1 MAVPPDWQ
9 TCHMTEPSPASA
21 DAARPDAHLHEAHL
35 REALALARES
45 LARGSSPIGA
55 VLVDRDG
62 TVIAR
67 GRNRVGEPQTAE
79 RVGDASVAHAE
90 MDVFFQA
97 GKLENP
103 QDLTLYSSLEPCLM
117 CGGASA
123 LLEVGRIV
131 WATDDAW
138 GGSGRLLAWSDH
150 PAMQETEIVPCP
162 LPDLEAEG
170 ARLFAP
176 EAKRAFP
183 DEGWALWRQRY
194 PAETEGV

>member
-1 MAVPPDWQ
+1 MDHVLKTAQTSGCQTRGMTASIPD
-9 TCHMTEPSPASA
+9 PSI
-21 DAARPDAHLHEAHL
+21 HEAYL
-35 REALALARES
+35 REALALAHES
-45 LARGSSPIGA
+45 LAKGSSPIGA
-55 VLVDRDG
+55 VLIDKDG

-67 GRNRVGEPQTAE
+67 GRNRVGEAQTAE
-79 RVGDASVAHAE
+79 RVGNASVAHAE

-97 GKLENP
+97 GKLKNP
-103 QDLTLYSSLEPCLM
+103 QELTLYSSLEPCLM

-131 WATDDAW
+131 WATADPW

-162 LPDLEAEG
+162 LPELEAEG

-183 DEGWALWRQRY
+183 DKGWALWREKY

>member
-1 MAVPPDWQ
+1 MNPVLDMAAAPDWQ
-9 TCHMTEPSPASA
+9 TDCMTASST
-21 DAARPDAHLHEAHL
+21 DASRHEAHL

-45 LARGSSPIGA
+45 LAQGSSPIGA
-55 VLVDRDG
+55 VLVDG
-62 TVIAR
+62 SGKVIAR
-67 GRNRVGEPQTAE
+67 GRNRVGEAQTAE

-97 GKLENP
+97 GKLDNP
-103 QDLTLYSSLEPCLM
+103 QDLTLYTSLEPCLM

-131 WATDDAW
+131 WATADPW

-150 PAMQETEIVPCP
+150 PAMQETDIVPCP
-162 LPDLEAEG
+162 LPELETEG
-170 ARLFAP
+170 ASLFAP

-183 DEGWALWRQRY
+183 DKGWALWREKY

>member
-1 MAVPPDWQ
+1 MHTGGMSAPNPAHAV
-9 TCHMTEPSPASA
+9 HGAF
-21 DAARPDAHLHEAHL
+21 L

-45 LARGSSPIGA
+45 LERGSSPIGA
-55 VLVDRDG
+55 VLVDKHG
-62 TVIAR
+62 KVIAR

-150 PAMQETEIVPCP
+150 PAMQETEVIACP
-162 LPDLEAEG
+162 LPELEAEG

-183 DEGWALWRQRY
+183 DEGWALWQQRY
-194 PAETEGV
+194 PAETQGV